1 MRKRLIAVLLFLTWL
16 CQAGDRYV
24 VMLEFYLNQSYI
36 AQNLCENRARPQLQC
51 NGNCVLSKKLAEEQK
66 KQQEVPQKKT
76 ENKAEI
82 IYLSFKTDNTLSNAY
97 TLLDKTFIFPISIG
111 HPIDQS
117 AAIFH
122 PPIA

>member
-1 MRKRLIAVLLFLTWL
+1 MIKRIIATFLLLTWL
-16 CQAGDRYV
+16 CQVGDRYV

-36 AQNLCENRARPQLQC
+36 AENLCENRTRPQLNC

-66 KQQEVPQKKT
+66 KQQEVPAKKT

-82 IYLSFKTDNTLSNAY
+82 IYLSFKTDNALTNAY
-97 TLLDKTFIFPISIG
+97 TLLDNAFFFPISIG
-111 HPIDQS
+111 YPIDQS

-122 PPIA
+122 PPTA

>member
-1 MRKRLIAVLLFLTWL
+1 MIKRIIATFLLLTWL
-16 CQAGDRYV
+16 CQVGDRYV

-36 AQNLCENRARPQLQC
+36 AKNLCENRARPQLNC

-66 KQQEVPQKKT
+66 KQQEIPQKKT

-82 IYLSFKTDNTLSNAY
+82 IYLSFKTDNSLSNAF

-111 HPIDQS
+111 NPIDQS

-122 PPIA
+122 PPAA